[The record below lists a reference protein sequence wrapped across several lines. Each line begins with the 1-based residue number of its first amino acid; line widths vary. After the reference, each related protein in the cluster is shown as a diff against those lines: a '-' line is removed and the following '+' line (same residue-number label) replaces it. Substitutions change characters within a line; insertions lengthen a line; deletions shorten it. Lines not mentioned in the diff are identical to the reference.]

1 MTGQIILLI
10 VLIAMTAAL
19 TYCESSVASL
29 SDSKIEKIIENSD
42 KKSQNLKKLWKRRE
56 KFLTAAHS
64 AVMLAALLSSALA
77 CHSFAKP
84 LAELTAKKTDLF
96 SEAFFGYLFAVLI
109 TVAAAVLVIA
119 SAIKTARVSLVISA
133 VFAPMMWITKA
144 LAKVILKLIGID
156 PDKEL
161 NAVTE
166 EEILMMSDEGAEKGT
181 IDEDDNRIIKNIF
194 AFDDL
199 TADQVCTH
207 EKTEMARTRKLLM
220 HRKEI
225 MRLIGKV
232 ERSGYALIPLD
243 LHFVRG
249 RVKLS
254 LALARGKRD
263 FEKRQDES
271 KKEWKRDQERL
282 MKNDMTK
289 GRPRQNYKD

>member
-1 MTGQIILLI
+1 
-10 VLIAMTAAL
+10 
-19 TYCESSVASL
+19 
-29 SDSKIEKIIENSD
+29 
-42 KKSQNLKKLWKRRE
+42 
-56 KFLTAAHS
+56 
-64 AVMLAALLSSALA
+64 
-77 CHSFAKP
+77 
-84 LAELTAKKTDLF
+84 
-96 SEAFFGYLFAVLI
+96 
-109 TVAAAVLVIA
+109 
-119 SAIKTARVSLVISA
+119 
-133 VFAPMMWITKA
+133 
-144 LAKVILKLIGID
+144 
-156 PDKEL
+156 
-161 NAVTE
+161 
-166 EEILMMSDEGAEKGT
+166 
-181 IDEDDNRIIKNIF
+181 
-194 AFDDL
+194 
-199 TADQVCTH
+199 
-207 EKTEMARTRKLLM
+207 M